1 MWAAATAAAGDSA
14 PAGGLS
20 SGDAPPIF
28 FSILWKRKRA
38 VHGPKE
44 KTAFGARRRI
54 RASVLT
60 GVGVRGC
67 LRVCDGFSTGAAG
80 CGADLTADSR
90 GGVRLRSGCKD
101 AFDQLL
107 FPRVPLRYALPW
119 RS

>member
-14 PAGGLS
+14 PAGGRS

-28 FSILWKRKRA
+28 FSLLWKRKRA

-54 RASVLT
+54 RVSVLT

-80 CGADLTADSR
+80 CRADLAVDSR
-90 GGVRLRSGCKD
+90 GAVPTKIGVQKRI
-101 AFDQLL
+101 
-107 FPRVPLRYALPW
+107 
-119 RS
+119 